1 MFMLATTIQYI
12 IVFVNQ
18 TEALLYMDITDRLI
32 LQ

>member
-1 MFMLATTIQYI
+1 MFMLATTIQYN

-18 TEALLYMDITDRLI
+18 TETLLYMDITDRLI